1 MEAQS
6 WIIGQVIIDLFIAA
20 LLVWSIRLHF
30 KDNSKS
36 IDSEKIFAKSEKI
49 LSDMNELSQSLDKNL
64 EEKRELSRKTL
75 RRLDEGLR
83 RAEDSFQQIQKLI
96 REFGAKVNPQSEIM
110 NDTQKTR
117 SSISRLLD
125 KGLSKEE
132 IAHLLGI
139 SIGEIELLSKLQP
152 RSSNSVATS
161 EKNQVF

>member
-6 WIIGQVIIDLFIAA
+6 WIICQVIIDLFIAG
-20 LLVWSIRLHF
+20 LLIWSIRLHF
-30 KDNSKS
+30 KDNFKS
-36 IDSEKIFAKSEKI
+36 IDSEKLFAKSEKI

-75 RRLDEGLR
+75 RQLDEGLR
-83 RAEDSFQQIQKLI
+83 RAEDSFQQIQNLI
-96 REFGAKVNPQSEIM
+96 REFGSKVNPQSENM
-110 NDTQKTR
+110 NNTQKLR

-132 IAHLLGI
+132 IAHHLGI
-139 SIGEIELLSKLQP
+139 SIGEIELLSKLKP
-152 RSSNSVATS
+152 RSSNLVSTS